1 MSQYS
6 KDFPK
11 MFQPKENNNMA
22 LNLTALNID
31 DLKAELDKAL
41 PILVDAATVAE
52 RFAAVL
58 DPSLAPALEAGIRVL
73 TVLESIL
80 EKA

>member
-1 MSQYS
+1 M
-6 KDFPK
+6 
-11 MFQPKENNNMA
+11 
-22 LNLTALNID
+22 
-31 DLKAELDKAL
+31 
-41 PILVDAATVAE
+41 DAATVAE